1 MKHLYVRSAQGEREV
16 AVDMVSTVSLQM
28 NLPQQTEFP
37 TVASKNSEPSQ
48 YRDRLPKNNFNINI
62 ENVVATAALH
72 QNVDLESIARSFPT
86 SKYDPNTFPGLIYHT
101 RKPDV
106 AILIFSS
113 GKMVVAGAK
122 SERMAKRAVSR
133 VVDELKMAGLVIL
146 GEPDT
151 VIRNVVASAD
161 LSRRIDLEDMATKLE
176 ITIYDPEQFPGLIY
190 RQKDTKGVLLIF
202 ANGRLVC
209 SGARSLVDVEKAI
222 NQLSKTLETND
233 LILRDRPLQTQ
244 VTPHLKP
251 SQPTRLVADPAM
263 KEELQD
269 PQQYT

>member
-1 MKHLYVRSAQGEREV
+1 M
-16 AVDMVSTVSLQM
+16 
-28 NLPQQTEFP
+28 
-37 TVASKNSEPSQ
+37 
-48 YRDRLPKNNFNINI
+48 NI

-72 QNVDLESIARSFPT
+72 QSVDLESIARSFPT

-133 VVDELKMAGLVIL
+133 VVDELKMVGLVIL

-176 ITIYDPEQFPGLIY
+176 GTIYDPEQFPGLIY
-190 RQKDTKGVLLIF
+190 RQKETRGVLIF

-209 SGARSLVDVEKAI
+209 SGAHSLIDVEKAVS
-222 NQLSKTLETND
+222 QLCKTLETND
-233 LILRDRPLQTQ
+233 LVLRDKPLHPQ
-244 VTPHLKP
+244 VTQHLKP
-251 SQPTRLVADPAM
+251 AQPTKLVVDLGMEEVLQEDPH
-263 KEELQD
+263 
-269 PQQYT
+269 QYH

>member
-1 MKHLYVRSAQGEREV
+1 MNLV
-16 AVDMVSTVSLQM
+16 ATVSLQM
-28 NLPQQTEFP
+28 NLPQQTALP
-37 TVASKNSEPSQ
+37 TMESKRSQSPQ
-48 YRDRLPKNNFNINI
+48 YRDQSSKNNFNITI
-62 ENVVATAALH
+62 ENVVATAELH
-72 QNVDLESIARSFPT
+72 QNVDLESIMRSFPT
-86 SKYDPNTFPGLIYHT
+86 AKYDPNTFPGLIYHT

-122 SERMAKRAVSR
+122 SDRMARRAVSKL
-133 VVDELKMAGLVIL
+133 VDELKMAGLVIL
-146 GEPDT
+146 SEPDT

-176 ITIYDPEQFPGLIY
+176 GTIYDPEQFPGLIY

-222 NQLSKTLETND
+222 NQLCKTLETND

-269 PQQYT
+269 LQQYT

>member
-1 MKHLYVRSAQGEREV
+1 MNLV
-16 AVDMVSTVSLQM
+16 ATVSLQM
-28 NLPQQTEFP
+28 NLPQQTALP
-37 TVASKNSEPSQ
+37 TMESKRSQSPQ
-48 YRDRLPKNNFNINI
+48 YRDQSSKNNFNITI
-62 ENVVATAALH
+62 ENVVATAELH
-72 QNVDLESIARSFPT
+72 QNVDLESIMRSFPT
-86 SKYDPNTFPGLIYHT
+86 AKYDPNTFPGLIYHT

-122 SERMAKRAVSR
+122 SDRMARRAVSKL
-133 VVDELKMAGLVIL
+133 VDELKMAGLVIL
-146 GEPDT
+146 SEPDT
-151 VIRNVVASAD
+151 VVRNVVASAD

-176 ITIYDPEQFPGLIY
+176 GTIYDPEQFPGLIY

-222 NQLSKTLETND
+222 NQLCKTLETND

-244 VTPHLKP
+244 VTPRLKP
-251 SQPTRLVADPAM
+251 SQPTRLVADPAV

-269 PQQYT
+269 LQQYT